1 MPHLPR
7 SLLLAGVSTVAL
19 NCAAVAQD
27 TDTAT
32 TPSGAE
38 DSAFVLGDITLTADD
53 VAGYVATGAQ
63 TTKSSSPIAEAQQS
77 VSVVTED
84 QIAEQGAQNLG
95 QALSYTAGVLAEP
108 FGIDP
113 RFDTPYIRGFRADN
127 AQYVNG
133 LRQGRY
139 FGAVSQEIYGLQQIE
154 VLRGPSSSLYGAGSP
169 LGVINMV
176 QKRARSFDFG
186 EAGIGYRRSAELT
199 GRRPK
204 QRDVDPQLNAG
215 WQNTSF
221 RNYADHTL
229 SAEYEQGIEELEAL
243 AAEHHV
249 AVMCGEPMPWRCHR
263 LLVSNTLVA
272 RGWEVVHLRVGS
284 APAVHELGAWGAR
297 PIVREDGTVIYPP
310 EAQEES

>member
-1 MPHLPR
+1 M
-7 SLLLAGVSTVAL
+7 AGTIW
-19 NCAAVAQD
+19 
-27 TDTAT
+27 T
-32 TPSGAE
+32 
-38 DSAFVLGDITLTADD
+38 LGHWT
-53 VAGYVATGAQ
+53 
-63 TTKSSSPIAEAQQS
+63 SPVDA
-77 VSVVTED
+77 
-84 QIAEQGAQNLG
+84 
-95 QALSYTAGVLAEP
+95 VLATLRSA
-108 FGIDP
+108 GIDELVDVRKLP
-113 RFDTPYIRGFRADN
+113 GSRRSPQFDAEEMTRW
-127 AQYVNG
+127 
-133 LRQGRY
+133 
-139 FGAVSQEIYGLQQIE
+139 
-154 VLRGPSSSLYGAGSP
+154 
-169 LGVINMV
+169 LG
-176 QKRARSFDFG
+176 G
-186 EAGIGYRRSAELT
+186 AGIGYRRSAELT

-263 LLVSNTLVA
+263 LLISNTLVA

-284 APAVHELGAWGAR
+284 APAVHQLGAWGAR

>member
-1 MPHLPR
+1 M
-7 SLLLAGVSTVAL
+7 AGTIW
-19 NCAAVAQD
+19 
-27 TDTAT
+27 T
-32 TPSGAE
+32 
-38 DSAFVLGDITLTADD
+38 LGHWT
-53 VAGYVATGAQ
+53 
-63 TTKSSSPIAEAQQS
+63 SPVDA
-77 VSVVTED
+77 
-84 QIAEQGAQNLG
+84 
-95 QALSYTAGVLAEP
+95 VLATLRSVE
-108 FGIDP
+108 IDELVDVRKLP
-113 RFDTPYIRGFRADN
+113 GSRRSPQFDAEEMTRW
-127 AQYVNG
+127 
-133 LRQGRY
+133 
-139 FGAVSQEIYGLQQIE
+139 
-154 VLRGPSSSLYGAGSP
+154 
-169 LGVINMV
+169 LG
-176 QKRARSFDFG
+176 G
-186 EAGIGYRRSAELT
+186 AGIGYRRSAELT

-263 LLVSNTLVA
+263 LLISNTLAA

-284 APAVHELGAWGAR
+284 APAEHELGAWGAR

>member
-1 MPHLPR
+1 MT
-7 SLLLAGVSTVAL
+7 GTIW
-19 NCAAVAQD
+19 
-27 TDTAT
+27 T
-32 TPSGAE
+32 
-38 DSAFVLGDITLTADD
+38 LGHWT
-53 VAGYVATGAQ
+53 
-63 TTKSSSPIAEAQQS
+63 SPVDA
-77 VSVVTED
+77 
-84 QIAEQGAQNLG
+84 
-95 QALSYTAGVLAEP
+95 VLATLRSAE
-108 FGIDP
+108 IDELVDVRKLP
-113 RFDTPYIRGFRADN
+113 GSRRSPQFDAEEMTRW
-127 AQYVNG
+127 
-133 LRQGRY
+133 
-139 FGAVSQEIYGLQQIE
+139 
-154 VLRGPSSSLYGAGSP
+154 
-169 LGVINMV
+169 LG
-176 QKRARSFDFG
+176 G
-186 EAGIGYRRSAELT
+186 AGIGYRRSAELT

-229 SAEYEQGIEELEAL
+229 SAEYEQGIEVLEAL

-263 LLVSNTLVA
+263 LLISNTLVA

>member
-1 MPHLPR
+1 MT
-7 SLLLAGVSTVAL
+7 GTIW
-19 NCAAVAQD
+19 
-27 TDTAT
+27 T
-32 TPSGAE
+32 
-38 DSAFVLGDITLTADD
+38 LGHWT
-53 VAGYVATGAQ
+53 
-63 TTKSSSPIAEAQQS
+63 SPVDA
-77 VSVVTED
+77 
-84 QIAEQGAQNLG
+84 
-95 QALSYTAGVLAEP
+95 VLATLRSVE
-108 FGIDP
+108 IDELVDVRKLP
-113 RFDTPYIRGFRADN
+113 GSRRSPQFDAEEMTRW
-127 AQYVNG
+127 
-133 LRQGRY
+133 
-139 FGAVSQEIYGLQQIE
+139 
-154 VLRGPSSSLYGAGSP
+154 
-169 LGVINMV
+169 LG
-176 QKRARSFDFG
+176 G
-186 EAGIGYRRSAELT
+186 AGIGYRRSAELT

-263 LLVSNTLVA
+263 LLISNTLVA

>member
-1 MPHLPR
+1 M
-7 SLLLAGVSTVAL
+7 AGTIW
-19 NCAAVAQD
+19 
-27 TDTAT
+27 T
-32 TPSGAE
+32 
-38 DSAFVLGDITLTADD
+38 LGHWT
-53 VAGYVATGAQ
+53 
-63 TTKSSSPIAEAQQS
+63 SPVDA
-77 VSVVTED
+77 
-84 QIAEQGAQNLG
+84 
-95 QALSYTAGVLAEP
+95 VLATLRSVE
-108 FGIDP
+108 IDELVDVRKLP
-113 RFDTPYIRGFRADN
+113 GSRRSPQFDAEEMTRW
-127 AQYVNG
+127 
-133 LRQGRY
+133 
-139 FGAVSQEIYGLQQIE
+139 
-154 VLRGPSSSLYGAGSP
+154 
-169 LGVINMV
+169 LG
-176 QKRARSFDFG
+176 G
-186 EAGIGYRRSAELT
+186 AGIGYRRSAELT

-204 QRDVDPQLNAG
+204 QRDVDSQLNAG

-263 LLVSNTLVA
+263 LLISNTLVA

>member
-1 MPHLPR
+1 M
-7 SLLLAGVSTVAL
+7 AGTIW
-19 NCAAVAQD
+19 
-27 TDTAT
+27 T
-32 TPSGAE
+32 
-38 DSAFVLGDITLTADD
+38 LGHWT
-53 VAGYVATGAQ
+53 
-63 TTKSSSPIAEAQQS
+63 SPVDA
-77 VSVVTED
+77 
-84 QIAEQGAQNLG
+84 
-95 QALSYTAGVLAEP
+95 VLATLRSVE
-108 FGIDP
+108 IDELVDVRKLP
-113 RFDTPYIRGFRADN
+113 GSRRSPQFDAEEMTRW
-127 AQYVNG
+127 
-133 LRQGRY
+133 
-139 FGAVSQEIYGLQQIE
+139 
-154 VLRGPSSSLYGAGSP
+154 
-169 LGVINMV
+169 LG
-176 QKRARSFDFG
+176 G
-186 EAGIGYRRSAELT
+186 AGIGYRRSAELT

-263 LLVSNTLVA
+263 LLISNTLAA